1 MRMPLMALCCAAVLA
16 TACQQQPPVA
26 AEPMPAAQTTK
37 VAPVAADRDEQ
48 SYAEPQKVAITD
60 MALEL
65 ALDFEARTLAGSVT
79 YSLDWKDGSA
89 VELALDTRD
98 LDIRSAQA
106 QVGEDWQPLKF
117 MLEPT
122 DPVLGNKLIIVT
134 PDRPS
139 TVRVNYRTSPK
150 ASGLQWMTP
159 EMTQGKTLPFMFSQ
173 SQQIHA
179 RSWVPLQD
187 TPQVRYTY
195 SAHVTTRPDVVVLM
209 SADNDPAAVRD
220 GDYRFQMPQPIPSY
234 LMAIAAGDLVFKPMS
249 ARSGV
254 WAEPAMVEAAVEEFA
269 DTERMIATTE
279 KLYGPYRWERYDLLV
294 LPPSFPYGGMEN
306 PRLSFI
312 TPTVIVGDQSLVALI
327 AHELAHSWS
336 GNLVTMSSAKHG
348 WLNEGMT
355 TYVQNRILE
364 ALYGAEFS
372 VMERVISRQALRK
385 SISEMPAGQQ
395 VLGVRPGVEV
405 GAEGETTRVAY
416 DKGSWFVQFLE
427 ERYGRE
433 VFDPFLRDYFDY
445 FAFRSIDTGTFV
457 EYFRANMMSKY
468 PDEVSMEELEE
479 WLYEPG
485 IPKSAPE
492 VRSRRLIL
500 VDTARKSWDNSGSL
514 PARELT
520 RDWSSQEWIHF
531 LEGLPDTLPT
541 EKLEQLDTAYG
552 FTGTANGELAQRWY
566 PLAVRSGYQKAYA
579 EMQVFLEGV
588 GRRKLIMPTYTALV
602 ATAEG
607 RALAQMILDRA
618 RPGYHPIT
626 TASVEWVLAQSQ
638 PSEKSESESL

>member
-1 MRMPLMALCCAAVLA
+1 MRIPLMALCCAALLA
-16 TACQQQPPVA
+16 TGCQQQA
-26 AEPMPAAQTTK
+26 A
-37 VAPVAADRDEQ
+37 APVDPTPTGKAAAVPAVPQDRDEQ
-48 SYAEPQKVAITD
+48 SWAEPQKVTITD

-65 ALDFEARTLAGSVT
+65 ALDFDARTLAGSVT
-79 YSLDWKDGSA
+79 YTLDWRDGSA
-89 VELALDTRD
+89 TELTLDTRD
-98 LDIRSAQA
+98 LEIESAQA
-106 QVGEDWQPLKF
+106 RVGDAWEPLTF
-117 MLEPT
+117 TLAPA
-122 DPVLGNKLIIVT
+122 DPLLGSKLVIAT
-134 PDRPS
+134 PNRPE
-139 TVRVNYRTSPK
+139 TVRVAYRTSPN

-195 SAHVTTRPDVVVLM
+195 SAHVTSRPDVMVLM

-220 GDYRFQMPQPIPSY
+220 GDYSFTMPQPIPSY
-234 LMAIAAGDLVFKPMS
+234 LMAIAAGDLVFKPIS
-249 ARSGV
+249 ERSGV
-254 WAEPAMVEAAVEEFA
+254 WAEPDMVDAAVAEFA

-279 KLYGPYRWERYDLLV
+279 QLYGPYRWGRYDLLV

-355 TYVQNRILE
+355 TYVQNRIIE
-364 ALYGAEFS
+364 ALYGKEFA
-372 VMERVISRQALRK
+372 VMERVISRDALRK
-385 SISEMPAGQQ
+385 SLSKMPVGQQ
-395 VLGVRPGVEV
+395 VLGVRPGVV
-405 GAEGETTRVAY
+405 LKAAAEGSRVAY

-445 FAFRSIDTGTFV
+445 FAFRSIDTGTFA
-457 EYFRANMMSKY
+457 EYLRTHLMATHPGVVTMA
-468 PDEVSMEELEE
+468 ELEQ

-485 IPKSAPE
+485 IPDSAPQ
-492 VRSRRLIL
+492 VRSHRLEL
-500 VDTARKSWDNSGSL
+500 VDMALKTWQNSGVVPS
-514 PARELT
+514 PELT
-520 RDWSSQEWIHF
+520 NEWSSQEWIHF
-531 LEGLPDTLPT
+531 LEGLPETLPA
-541 EKLEQLDTAYG
+541 EQMEQLDMAYG

-566 PLAVRSGYQKAYA
+566 PLAVRSDYRKAYP
-579 EMQVFLEGV
+579 EMEDFLVRV

-602 ATAEG
+602 ATEAG
-607 RALAQMILDRA
+607 RTLAQAILERA

-626 TASVEWVLAQSQ
+626 TASVEAVLEQAAKVAN
-638 PSEKSESESL
+638 P

>member
-1 MRMPLMALCCAAVLA
+1 MRMPLMALCCVAVLA
-16 TACQQQPPVA
+16 AGCQQPPPLEFESTPATSVA
-26 AEPMPAAQTTK
+26 TSTSAA
-37 VAPVAADRDEQ
+37 VDRDEQ

-60 MALEL
+60 MALDL
-65 ALDFEARTLAGSVT
+65 ALDFDTHTLAGSVT
-79 YSLDWKDGSA
+79 YSVDWKDGNA
-89 VELALDTRD
+89 VELVLDTRD
-98 LDIRSAQA
+98 LDIQA
-106 QVGEDWQPLKF
+106 VEGKNGDNWRALTF
-117 MLEPT
+117 MLESA
-122 DPVLGNKLIIVT
+122 DPVLGSKLVIAT

-139 TVRVNYRTSPK
+139 TVKLTYRTSPQ

-195 SAHVTTRPDVVVLM
+195 SAHIKTRPDVMVLM
-209 SADNDPAAVRD
+209 SADNDPDAVRN
-220 GDYRFQMPQPIPSY
+220 GNYHFQMPQPIPSY
-234 LMAIAAGDLVFKPMS
+234 LMAIAAGDLVFEPIS
-249 ARSGV
+249 ERSGV
-254 WAEPAMVEAAVEEFA
+254 WAEPGMVEAAVAEFA
-269 DTERMIATTE
+269 DTERMIATTK
-279 KLYGPYRWERYDLLV
+279 KLYGPYRWGRYDLLV

-364 ALYGAEFS
+364 ALYGTEFS
-372 VMERVISRQALRK
+372 VMERVISRAALRK
-385 SISEMPAGQQ
+385 SISTMPAGQQ
-395 VLGVRPGVEV
+395 VLGVRPGVVLEPD
-405 GAEGETTRVAY
+405 AETTRVAY

-457 EYFRANMMSKY
+457 EYFRTHMMATH
-468 PDEVSMEELEE
+468 PDVVSMEELEE

-485 IPKSAPE
+485 IPDSAPE

-500 VDTARKSWDNSGSL
+500 VDTARKGWENSSIL

-520 RDWSSQEWIHF
+520 MEWSSQEWIHF
-531 LEGLPDTLPT
+531 LEGLPETLAT
-541 EKLEQLDTAYG
+541 DRMEQLDVAFG
-552 FTGTANGELAQRWY
+552 FTGTSNGELAQRWY
-566 PLAVRSGYQKAYA
+566 PLAVRSGYHKAYA
-579 EMQVFLEGV
+579 EMQTFLEGV
-588 GRRKLIMPTYTALV
+588 GRRKLIMPTYMALA
-602 ATAEG
+602 ATDEG
-607 RALAQMILDRA
+607 RALAHMILDRA

-626 TASVEWVLAQSQ
+626 TASVERVLAASQ
-638 PSEKSESESL
+638 PDTRETP